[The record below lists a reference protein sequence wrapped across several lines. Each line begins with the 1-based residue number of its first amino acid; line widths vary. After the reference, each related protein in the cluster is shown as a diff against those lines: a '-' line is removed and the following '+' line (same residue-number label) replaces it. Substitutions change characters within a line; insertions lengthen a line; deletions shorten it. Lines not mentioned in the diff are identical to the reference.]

1 MIRIDTILQTCQNL
15 IFLRNVF
22 PAYDKAIPWTASTSE
37 RSKIRQITTYLF
49 GFGEDGFDICVAES
63 TINGLLI
70 FGKFG
75 MADFCRLVS

>member
-1 MIRIDTILQTCQNL
+1 MIVRFNFKRAYVEEGKMKLLFDLKIEYL
-15 IFLRNVF
+15 I
-22 PAYDKAIPWTASTSE
+22 K
-37 RSKIRQITTYLF
+37 KIRQITTYLF

-75 MADFCRLVS
+75 KADFCRFVS